1 MIWVCGK
8 AGYSSVIMVRRDL
21 LIIIFLGLNNLLIGK
36 PGSQDSTFIF
46 PADRI
51 FPVLFLDPLECQING
66 GSFFLIQKAED
77 LSLYSLVN
85 LGFNKPVLARQNGS
99 LSWEMNFGAAAFSQF
114 ELARKDDGS
123 YLAGLL
129 NTDFKVS
136 GDFSL
141 RKRNNIVRLR
151 FFHVSSHLGDDY
163 IERNPDS
170 APNDKSVNY
179 EQIDL
184 TYLRT
189 WGQDYWYAG
198 AGGIITK
205 NVFRERFSFQG
216 GGLYNFRKSKP
227 VNLFTSL
234 NLGVFAENEFIP
246 DVRSAF
252 GVSFNRKSESL
263 ARIWLEY
270 YNGQLP
276 YSTLDYGRVSWLGL
290 AMWIK
295 VF

>member
-1 MIWVCGK
+1 MGK
-8 AGYSSVIMVRRDL
+8 IG
-21 LIIIFLGLNNLLIGK
+21 LIAFLFLEISTFLNGMNEK
-36 PGSQDSTFIF
+36 RDSTFIF
-46 PADRI
+46 PSQRI
-51 FPVLFLDPLECQING
+51 YPVVFLDPLECQVNG
-66 GSFFLIQKAED
+66 GSYFLAQKQED

-85 LGFNKPVLARQNGS
+85 LGFNKPVIAWQNGS
-99 LSWEMNFGAAAFSQF
+99 ISWEMNFGAAAFSQF
-114 ELARKDDGS
+114 ELIKKDDGS

-141 RKRNNIVRLR
+141 RKRNNILRLR

-163 IERNPDS
+163 VERNPGS

-179 EQIDL
+179 EQIDF
-184 TYLRT
+184 TYLRS
-189 WGQDYWYAG
+189 WGLNYWYAG

-205 NVFRERFSFQG
+205 YVFRERFSLQA
-216 GGLYNFRKSKP
+216 GGLINFQKSKTT
-227 VNLFTSL
+227 NLFTSL
-234 NLGVFAENEFIP
+234 NLNVYAENDFFP
-246 DVRSAF
+246 DLRSAF
-252 GVSFNRKSESL
+252 GISFNRKTESI

-276 YSTLDYGRVSWLGL
+276 YSTLDYGRVNWIGL

>member
-1 MIWVCGK
+1 MGK
-8 AGYSSVIMVRRDL
+8 IG
-21 LIIIFLGLNNLLIGK
+21 LIAFLFLEISTFLNGMNEK
-36 PGSQDSTFIF
+36 RDSTFIF
-46 PADRI
+46 PSKRI
-51 FPVLFLDPLECQING
+51 YPVVFLDPLECQVNG
-66 GSFFLIQKAED
+66 GSYFLTQKQED

-85 LGFNKPVLARQNGS
+85 LGFNKPVIAWQNGS
-99 LSWEMNFGAAAFSQF
+99 ISWEMNFGAAAFSQF
-114 ELARKDDGS
+114 ELIKKDDGS

-141 RKRNNIVRLR
+141 RKRNNILRLR

-163 IERNPDS
+163 VERNPGS

-179 EQIDL
+179 EQIDF
-184 TYLRT
+184 TYLRS
-189 WGQDYWYAG
+189 WGLNYWYAG

-205 NVFRERFSFQG
+205 YVFRERFSLQA
-216 GGLYNFRKSKP
+216 GGLINFQKSKTT
-227 VNLFTSL
+227 NLFTSL
-234 NLGVFAENEFIP
+234 NLNVFAENDFFP
-246 DVRSAF
+246 DLRSAF
-252 GVSFNRKSESL
+252 GISFNRKTGSI

-276 YSTLDYGRVSWLGL
+276 YSTLDYGRVNWIGL

>member
-1 MIWVCGK
+1 MRKI
-8 AGYSSVIMVRRDL
+8 S
-21 LIIIFLGLNNLLIGK
+21 LIAFLFLETSTFLNGMNEK
-36 PGSQDSTFIF
+36 RDSTFIF
-46 PADRI
+46 PSKRI
-51 FPVLFLDPLECQING
+51 YPVVFLDPLECQVNG
-66 GSFFLIQKAED
+66 GSYFLTQKQED

-85 LGFNKPVLARQNGS
+85 LGFNKPVIAWQNGS
-99 LSWEMNFGAAAFSQF
+99 ISWEMNFGAAAFSQF
-114 ELARKDDGS
+114 ELRKKDDGS

-141 RKRNNIVRLR
+141 RKRNNIMRLR

-163 IERNPDS
+163 VERNPGS
-170 APNDKSVNY
+170 AANDKSVNY
-179 EQIDL
+179 EQIDF
-184 TYLRT
+184 TYLRS
-189 WGQDYWYAG
+189 WGSDYWYAG

-205 NVFRERFSFQG
+205 YVFRERFSLQA
-216 GGLYNFRKSKP
+216 GGLISFQKSKTT
-227 VNLFTSL
+227 NLFTSL
-234 NLGVFAENEFIP
+234 NLNVIAENDFIP
-246 DVRSAF
+246 DLRSAF
-252 GVSFNRKSESL
+252 GISFNRKSESI

-276 YSTLDYGRVSWLGL
+276 YSTLDYGRINWIGL